1 VRGACYQLDVIGIH
15 RVARA
20 EIGFRDPRLGYTA
33 LMIESLRIARG
44 GNSKRRPNVIDDL
57 RGLRWQNGC
66 EYVAQKQD
74 HDREHAS

>member
-1 VRGACYQLDVIGIH
+1 VRGACYELDVIGIH

-20 EIGFRDPRLGYTA
+20 EIGFRDRR
-33 LMIESLRIARG
+33 LMIESMRIARG
-44 GNSKRRPNVIDDL
+44 GNSRRRPNVIDDL
-57 RGLRWQNGC
+57 RGLRRHNGC